1 MVQLTPTAVPVGS
14 VPEGKVTDFLTGKFV
29 NDTPEEYVRQNLEK
43 ALVRQYKYK
52 PSDCEPEFTIKVGSS
67 RKRADI
73 VVFKPGSDHVQGDI
87 YILVETKKADVK
99 ATSRTEGIGQLHSYM
114 AACLNA
120 QYGMWTNGDDRFCY
134 AKRDDGDW
142 PVRGGRRPARRADH
156 DDFRF
161 PATNVLFGAVLADT
175 LLRIAEAGAYRPH
188 WSPDVLAELSRN
200 WVLRAREERIEG
212 RRFRT

>member
-1 MVQLTPTAVPVGS
+1 MQLLIKTFRILRPSHAVSRASSRPT
-14 VPEGKVTDFLTGKFV
+14 
-29 NDTPEEYVRQNLEK
+29 
-43 ALVRQYKYK
+43 LVRLLERGEI
-52 PSDCEPEFTIKVGSS
+52 PM
-67 RKRADI
+67 
-73 VVFKPGSDHVQGDI
+73 FKPGRHSG
-87 YILVETKKADVK
+87 
-99 ATSRTEGIGQLHSYM
+99 RTVAGPPYLPYTM
-114 AACLNA
+114 TRAC
-120 QYGMWTNGDDRFCY
+120 R
-134 AKRDDGDW
+134 DW